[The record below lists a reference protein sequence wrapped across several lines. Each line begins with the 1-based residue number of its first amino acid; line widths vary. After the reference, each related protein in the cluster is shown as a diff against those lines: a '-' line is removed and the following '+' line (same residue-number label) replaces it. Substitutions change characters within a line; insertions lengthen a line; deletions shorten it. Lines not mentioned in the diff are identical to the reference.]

1 MDESEITKT
10 PEEPK
15 NIFDPID
22 FTIFKDEIKED
33 FQTIASKTAPD
44 EKSPK
49 ALIISKYLFPKFNY
63 IFKLS
68 EIVKLGFS
76 TNIYYLENCPQNIK
90 EYQLVFVIPS
100 KIECVEIVMKQF
112 KKDSDEML
120 EKQKNFEAYK
130 SSMIEKNYFFYFVP
144 KVDVSV
150 LNYINENYSLYRAY
164 FDNNFEFEL
173 LNFPLDF
180 DIISLEDNQSFKELY
195 LYKFSDC
202 MDSLA
207 NLLIKIQE
215 IFGTI
220 KNKYI
225 AGENGQ
231 ILSQLLNKKEKE
243 GFLSEKNSDEI
254 LACFFFDRSVDYI
267 TPMLTEF
274 TYEAML
280 HANFE
285 IKFNKIKVK
294 SEILSSEKDSK
305 KNKMDNINSKIN
317 SIQENG
323 GEEEKPVEEYKR
335 LYLGM
340 EDKLYYIKKL

>member
-1 MDESEITKT
+1 MDDSEISKI

-76 TNIYYLENCPQNIK
+76 KRIYYLENCPQKIE
-90 EYQLVFVIPS
+90 EYQLVFIIPS

-112 KKDSDEML
+112 KWENDDML

-130 SSMIEKNYFFYFVP
+130 SSIIEKSYFFYFVP
-144 KVDVSV
+144 KVDISV
-150 LNYINENYSLYRAY
+150 LNYINENHSLYRAY

-180 DIISLEDNQSFKELY
+180 DLISLEDSQSFKELY

-202 MDSLA
+202 MDNLA
-207 NLLIKIQE
+207 NLL
-215 IFGTI
+215 
-220 KNKYI
+220 
-225 AGENGQ
+225 
-231 ILSQLLNKKEKE
+231 
-243 GFLSEKNSDEI
+243 
-254 LACFFFDRSVDYI
+254 
-267 TPMLTEF
+267 
-274 TYEAML
+274 
-280 HANFE
+280 
-285 IKFNKIKVK
+285 
-294 SEILSSEKDSK
+294 
-305 KNKMDNINSKIN
+305 
-317 SIQENG
+317 
-323 GEEEKPVEEYKR
+323 
-335 LYLGM
+335 
-340 EDKLYYIKKL
+340 